1 MNTKPSLWLMLV
13 MLMFPQIVETIYS
26 PALSSIA
33 LSFDVNHAQA
43 AQTLS
48 IYFLAFAIGVVVWG
62 VLADK
67 LGRRPTML
75 IGLFIYGCASLLA
88 TQTESFAV
96 VMAARALSAFG
107 IAVGSVVTQTML
119 RDAFDGQELSKV
131 FSLMGMGISISPVVG
146 MLLGGQLTALGGYRY
161 VFFALFLIALVL
173 LAYNVIKLPETQ
185 KEQTPVRLHQLSLK
199 MLRDARIWRS
209 ALLVAL
215 YNIALFAYYQ
225 LGAFTFSALGYN
237 SEQFGYSGMVLGLG
251 TLLGSYLNKSLV
263 SKNVRKSQLLWLSA
277 VLLSLGSVGVLILSQ
292 SIWFVAPMMLVV
304 MSYGIA
310 IPNILSDA
318 LVDYKQQVGS
328 AGALFGLMYYIMI
341 GTGLAM
347 AGTAQNLG
355 VVLLACSCLA
365 ILLAFSK
372 RQVHTNL

>member
-146 MLLGGQLTALGGYRY
+146 MLLGGQLTVLGGYRY

-185 KEQTPVRLHQLSLK
+185 KEQTPVRLRQLSWK
-199 MLRDARIWRS
+199 MVRDARIWRS
-209 ALLVAL
+209 GLLVAL
-215 YNIALFAYYQ
+215 YNIALFSYYQ

-365 ILLAFSK
+365 ILLAFSTK
-372 RQVHTNL
+372 QVHTDL

>member
-75 IGLFIYGCASLLA
+75 IGLFIYGFASLLA

-131 FSLMGMGISISPVVG
+131 FNLMGMGISISPVVG
-146 MLLGGQLTALGGYRY
+146 MLLGGQLTGLGGYRY

-185 KEQTPVRLHQLSLK
+185 KEQTPVRLRQLSWK
-199 MLRDARIWRS
+199 MLRDTRIWRS

-292 SIWFVAPMMLVV
+292 SIWFVTPMVLVV

-347 AGTAQNLG
+347 AGTAQNLS
-355 VVLLACSCLA
+355 VILLTCSCLA
-365 ILLAFSK
+365 ILLAFSTK
-372 RQVHTNL
+372 QVHTDL

>member
-75 IGLFIYGCASLLA
+75 IGLFIYGFASLLA

-146 MLLGGQLTALGGYRY
+146 MLLGGQLTGLGGYRY

-185 KEQTPVRLHQLSLK
+185 KEQTPVRLRQLSWK
-199 MLRDARIWRS
+199 MVRDARIWRS
-209 ALLVAL
+209 GLLVAL
-215 YNIALFAYYQ
+215 YNIALFSYYQ
-225 LGAFTFSALGYN
+225 LGAFTFSALGYS
-237 SEQFGYSGMVLGLG
+237 SEQFGYSGIVLGLG

-263 SKNVRKSQLLWLSA
+263 SKNVLKNQLLWLSA

-347 AGTAQNLG
+347 AGTAQNLS
-355 VVLLACSCLA
+355 VILLTCSCLA
-365 ILLAFSK
+365 ILLAFSTK
-372 RQVHTNL
+372 QVHTDL

>member
-185 KEQTPVRLHQLSLK
+185 KEQTPVRLHQLSWK
-199 MLRDARIWRS
+199 MVRDARIWRS
-209 ALLVAL
+209 GLLVAL
-215 YNIALFAYYQ
+215 YNIALFSYYQ

-292 SIWFVAPMMLVV
+292 SIWFVAPMVLVV

-310 IPNILSDA
+310 IPKILSDA
-318 LVDYKQQVGS
+318 LVNYKQQVGS